1 LHRLAQSGHKIANVD
16 PEKAFSDVRLTTLK
30 KDQTLITAGA
40 PPGFV
45 YVPMGEG
52 LLMTP
57 LGGYQ
62 AHSVKPWIPLGNT
75 RVIRGAVQEAT
86 VIAQKQLK
94 LLMIPKEIYLRYW
107 HDTYTIEEF
116 STLLPQ
122 VYLEEET
129 KAFEQSLEVL
139 RQVAM
144 IDQVLDAAEVEF
156 IQKFTQAYG
165 YEYSDTEMRKRL
177 LQGEKTDF
185 VRLRQSVSDY
195 LVLEPSHL
203 QAARLK
209 DLLTVL
215 VKIDKEISEEEAL
228 ILAELNGL
236 FTSYLDEDANITP
249 FTVWLVPQ
257 NEEQDQAIASLMP
270 ILPRQETSGGYAYM
284 VGTYYSKEY
293 AEMISDKYRSLE
305 FFTTIDQEDAD
316 I

>member
-1 LHRLAQSGHKIANVD
+1 
-16 PEKAFSDVRLTTLK
+16 
-30 KDQTLITAGA
+30 
-40 PPGFV
+40 
-45 YVPMGEG
+45 
-52 LLMTP
+52 
-57 LGGYQ
+57 
-62 AHSVKPWIPLGNT
+62 
-75 RVIRGAVQEAT
+75 
-86 VIAQKQLK
+86 
-94 LLMIPKEIYLRYW
+94 MIPKEIYLRYW

-116 STLLPQ
+116 TELLPQ
-122 VYLEEET
+122 VYQEEEMR
-129 KAFEQSLEVL
+129 AFEQSLEVL

-144 IDQVLDAAEVEF
+144 IDQVLDDGEVEF

-165 YEYSDTEMRKRL
+165 FEYSVEEMRERL

-195 LVLEPSHL
+195 LTLEPSHL

-215 VKIDKEISEEEAL
+215 VKIDEEISAEETL

-236 FTSYLDEDANITP
+236 FTSYLNEDADITP

-270 ILPRQETSGGYAYM
+270 PLPRQETSGGFAYLA
-284 VGTYYSKEY
+284 GAYYSKEY
-293 AEMISDKYRSLE
+293 AEMISNKYRTLH
-305 FFTTIDQEDAD
+305 FFTTVDQEEAD